1 MKKLKY
7 SVYTTIFVIMTF
19 FIIGITVINNVQK
32 YRGERDVIRDIIK
45 RASNFPKENAQVDVE
60 KPNGLN
66 NRIFL
71 DNLVYTIMI
80 EDGKVTEIYSH
91 TEQEVDEEKIKNV
104 AESIL
109 KKHSKKSEVTNLFFS
124 SYSYLIKPDRI
135 ILVDNSVAR
144 QRIVN
149 QQKTSVFSV
158 IFVEIIVAIGTYFI
172 TLWVIDPAETS
183 FNRQKEFIADASHE
197 LKTPLSVIIA
207 NSEMLE
213 TNPKETKWL
222 ENIKTEADR
231 MNKLIANL
239 LDLAKLEN
247 EEITKTYQETNL
259 SKLLEKAILPFES
272 LLYEKKVKFKYDIQ
286 DDIKLSCNQ
295 EEIKQLIAILL
306 DNAIK
311 HSSAKGEIKVNLKQD
326 KQITLEVSNKGDTI
340 PKEELNHIFERF
352 YRVDKSRN
360 RDENRYGLGLA
371 IAKKIVENH
380 NGKIS
385 CTSENRLTTF
395 KVTFK

>member
-7 SVYTTIFVIMTF
+7 SVYSTIFVIMTF

-80 EDGKVTEIYSH
+80 DDGKVTEIYSH

>member
-7 SVYTTIFVIMTF
+7 SVYSTIFVIMTF

-91 TEQEVDEEKIKNV
+91 TEQEVDEEKIINV

-172 TLWVIDPAETS
+172 TLWVIDPAEKA

-222 ENIKTEADR
+222 TNIKTEADR
-231 MNKLIANL
+231 MNRLIANL

-247 EEITKTYQETNL
+247 EETTATYQDVNL
-259 SKLLEKAILPFES
+259 SKLLEKSILPFES
-272 LLYEKKVKFKYDIQ
+272 LIFEKKVKF
-286 DDIKLSCNQ
+286 
-295 EEIKQLIAILL
+295 
-306 DNAIK
+306 
-311 HSSAKGEIKVNLKQD
+311 
-326 KQITLEVSNKGDTI
+326 
-340 PKEELNHIFERF
+340 
-352 YRVDKSRN
+352 
-360 RDENRYGLGLA
+360 
-371 IAKKIVENH
+371 
-380 NGKIS
+380 
-385 CTSENRLTTF
+385 
-395 KVTFK
+395 